1 MKKLLSM
8 MLLSGICLFGCSNV
22 NEVED
27 TENPVQESPV
37 VEETEKMEL
46 PIVGQ
51 HNETPV
57 TEEPIVETPEVEENR
72 GQLGDTIY
80 ITTSSGDYELTF
92 TNAYYTDERNEYSTT
107 MADKVIMLEY
117 EYKNISYEDEYMD
130 GLFVC
135 EGVDYKVYDGDGY
148 LLETYPVTLTFY
160 QDSVSKNR
168 SSKGSEAFAVIGD
181 QTHYE
186 IEVAN
191 SIIEFDLE

>member
-8 MLLSGICLFGCSNV
+8 MLLSGICLFGCSNID
-22 NEVED
+22 EAED
-27 TENPVQESPV
+27 TQNPVQDQQESPV
-37 VEETEKMEL
+37 VESEKNNS
-46 PIVGQ
+46 PIV
-51 HNETPV
+51 NDIIEKPV
-57 TEEPIVETPEVEENR
+57 VETPEVEENR

-80 ITTSSGDYELTF
+80 ITTPSGDYELTF
-92 TNAYYTDERNEYSTT
+92 TNAHYIDERNEYSTT

-186 IEVAN
+186 IEVADT
-191 SIIEFDLE
+191 IIEFDLE

>member
-51 HNETPV
+51 HNEKPV
-57 TEEPIVETPEVEENR
+57 TEEPITETHEVEENR

-92 TNAYYTDERNEYSTT
+92 TNAYYTDERNEYSSTL
-107 MADKVIMLEY
+107 ADKVIILEY
-117 EYKNISYEDEYMD
+117 EYKNISYENKFLD
-130 GLFVC
+130 GLFIC
-135 EGVDYKVYDGDGY
+135 EGTHYKVYDGDGY
-148 LLETYPVTLTFY
+148 SLEIYPANLPY
-160 QDSVSKNR
+160 HQDSVSKNR

>member
-8 MLLSGICLFGCSNV
+8 MLLSGICLFGCSNID
-22 NEVED
+22 EAED
-27 TENPVQESPV
+27 TQNPVQDQQESPV
-37 VEETEKMEL
+37 VESEKNNS
-46 PIVGQ
+46 PIV
-51 HNETPV
+51 NDIIEKPV
-57 TEEPIVETPEVEENR
+57 VETPEVEENR

-80 ITTSSGDYELTF
+80 ITTPSGDYELTF
-92 TNAYYTDERNEYSTT
+92 TNAHYIDERNEYSTT

-168 SSKGSEAFAVIGD
+168 SSKGSEAFAVVGD

-186 IEVAN
+186 IEVADT
-191 SIIEFDLE
+191 IIEFDLE

>member
-27 TENPVQESPV
+27 TKNPVQESPV

-51 HNETPV
+51 HNEKPV
-57 TEEPIVETPEVEENR
+57 TEEPIVETHEVEENR

-92 TNAYYTDERNEYSTT
+92 TNAYYTDERNDYSSVV
-107 MADKVIMLEY
+107 ADKVIMLEY
-117 EYKNISYEDEYMD
+117 EYKNISYEDRYMD
-130 GLFVC
+130 GLFIC
-135 EGVDYKVYDGDGY
+135 EGIHYKVYDGDGY
-148 LLETYPVTLTFY
+148 SLGTYPATLSYY

-168 SSKGSEAFAVIGD
+168 SSKGSEAFAVVGD

-186 IEVAN
+186 IEVADT
-191 SIIEFDLE
+191 IIEFDLE

>member
-27 TENPVQESPV
+27 TKNPVQDQQESPV
-37 VEETEKMEL
+37 VESEKNNS
-46 PIVGQ
+46 PIV
-51 HNETPV
+51 NDIIEKPV
-57 TEEPIVETPEVEENR
+57 VETPEVEENR

-80 ITTSSGDYELTF
+80 ITTPSGDYELTF
-92 TNAYYTDERNEYSTT
+92 TNAHYIDERNEYSTT

>member
-27 TENPVQESPV
+27 TKNPVQDQQESPV
-37 VEETEKMEL
+37 VESEKNNS
-46 PIVGQ
+46 PIV
-51 HNETPV
+51 NDIIEKPV
-57 TEEPIVETPEVEENR
+57 VETPEVEENR

-80 ITTSSGDYELTF
+80 ITTPSGDYELTF
-92 TNAYYTDERNEYSTT
+92 TNAHYIDERNEYSTT

-168 SSKGSEAFAVIGD
+168 SSKGSEAFAVVGD

-186 IEVAN
+186 IEVADT
-191 SIIEFDLE
+191 IIEFDLE

>member
-27 TENPVQESPV
+27 TENQVQESPV

-57 TEEPIVETPEVEENR
+57 TEEPIVETPEIEENR

-92 TNAYYTDERNEYSTT
+92 TNAYYTDERNEYSSTL
-107 MADKVIMLEY
+107 ADKVIILEY
-117 EYKNISYEDEYMD
+117 EYKNISYENNFLD
-130 GLFVC
+130 GLFIC
-135 EGVDYKVYDGDGY
+135 EGTHYKVYDGDGY
-148 LLETYPVTLTFY
+148 SLEIYPANLPY
-160 QDSVSKNR
+160 HQDSVSKNR
-168 SSKGSEAFAVIGD
+168 SSKGSEAFAVVGD

-186 IEVAN
+186 IEVADT
-191 SIIEFDLE
+191 IIEFDLE

>member
-1 MKKLLSM
+1 MKKLLSV
-8 MLLSGICLFGCSNV
+8 MLLSGICLFGCSNID
-22 NEVED
+22 EAED
-27 TENPVQESPV
+27 TQNPVQDQQESPV
-37 VEETEKMEL
+37 VESEKNNS
-46 PIVGQ
+46 PIV
-51 HNETPV
+51 NDIIEKPV
-57 TEEPIVETPEVEENR
+57 VETPEVEENR

-80 ITTSSGDYELTF
+80 ITTPSGDYELTF
-92 TNAYYTDERNEYSTT
+92 TNAHYIDERNEYSTT

>member
-27 TENPVQESPV
+27 TKNPVQESPV

-51 HNETPV
+51 HNEKPV
-57 TEEPIVETPEVEENR
+57 TEEPIVETPEIEENR

-92 TNAYYTDERNEYSTT
+92 TNAYYTDERNEYSSTL
-107 MADKVIMLEY
+107 ADKVIILEY
-117 EYKNISYEDEYMD
+117 EYKNISYENNFLD
-130 GLFVC
+130 GLFIC
-135 EGVDYKVYDGDGY
+135 EGTHYKVYDGDGY
-148 LLETYPVTLTFY
+148 SLEIYPANLPY
-160 QDSVSKNR
+160 HQDSVSKNR

>member
-27 TENPVQESPV
+27 TENQVQESPV

-92 TNAYYTDERNEYSTT
+92 TNAYYTDERNDYSSVV
-107 MADKVIMLEY
+107 ADKVIMLEY
-117 EYKNISYEDEYMD
+117 EYKNISYEDRYMD
-130 GLFVC
+130 GLFIC
-135 EGVDYKVYDGDGY
+135 EGIHYKVYDGDGY
-148 LLETYPVTLTFY
+148 SLGTYPATLSYY

-168 SSKGSEAFAVIGD
+168 SSKGSEAFAVVGD

-186 IEVAN
+186 IEVADM
-191 SIIEFDLE
+191 IIEFDLE

>member
-27 TENPVQESPV
+27 TKNPVQESPV

-51 HNETPV
+51 HNEKPV
-57 TEEPIVETPEVEENR
+57 TEEPIVETPEVEENK

-80 ITTSSGDYELTF
+80 IATSSGDYELTF
-92 TNAYYTDERNEYSTT
+92 TNAYYTDERNEYSSTL
-107 MADKVIMLEY
+107 ADKVIILEY
-117 EYKNISYEDEYMD
+117 EYKNISYENKFLD
-130 GLFVC
+130 GLFIC
-135 EGVDYKVYDGDGY
+135 EGTHYKVYDGDGY
-148 LLETYPVTLTFY
+148 SLEIYPANLPY
-160 QDSVSKNR
+160 HQDSVSKNR